1 MSISLPLTVSPVHCG
16 QFPDIEH
23 HFAIH
28 NRSFNA
34 EWLSIL
40 SSQGVLLSREN
51 LDKLRDHQGSEVRI
65 IVLAASAHALRQVAF
80 YFAFVNFYSLW
91 LVAATL
97 AGLVS
102 NYYIGLSEVHFKYDH
117 NFP

>member
-1 MSISLPLTVSPVHCG
+1 MKKTFRKAASAVRLSLPVAFSLTASPVHCG

-65 IVLAASAHALRQVAF
+65 IVLAVSAHA
-80 YFAFVNFYSLW
+80 
-91 LVAATL
+91 AAPG
-97 AGLVS
+97 GL
-102 NYYIGLSEVHFKYDH
+102 LLCFC
-117 NFP
+117 